1 MSWIIIL
8 IVIGV
13 FFWLTNLHVLVLSRD
28 WPLILIFLGIV
39 NLLHL
44 TKRDKRKK
52 IIRDLESGKI
62 NTQQAEKRLK
72 EIT

>member
-8 IVIGV
+8 IAIGV
-13 FFWLTNLHVLVLSRD
+13 FFWLVNLDVLVLSRD
-28 WPLILIFLGIV
+28 WPLILIFLGVI

-52 IIRDLESGKI
+52 IIKDLESGKI
-62 NTQQAEKRLK
+62 NTQQAEERLRNVK
-72 EIT
+72 